1 MFVNRDYLDD
11 NSQRVKNLMGG
22 IMSSTAHD
30 ERSPTLLTTV
40 CMLSWNI
47 LECYERYDSV
57 QSNVVFVVAEYKHLK
72 WSARSR

>member
-30 ERSPTLLTTV
+30 EKSNFVDNSLHVIVEYPRVLRTL
-40 CMLSWNI
+40 
-47 LECYERYDSV
+47 R
-57 QSNVVFVVAEYKHLK
+57 QRAEQCCFRG
-72 WSARSR
+72 SGV